1 MVGRPRKYFT
11 EVERKHANQQ
21 SKNKHILNKEW
32 RCLLYVTNMITK
44 WLENGNI

>member
-11 EVERKHANQQ
+11 EEERKHANQQ
-21 SKNKHILNKEW
+21 SKNKYILNKSGDV
-32 RCLLYVTNMITK
+32 LYVTIMITK